1 MISAEKLNQGQFS
14 NSEHSNGQQL
24 YNLRPHTISNATM
37 ETKRRPQID
46 RNTFVPPNPPNNLIQ
61 RNNSSSSIN
70 SQEANVELRKA
81 SNQSNHTLRQVK
93 SDQFQ
98 RVDDERRYSTIRR
111 SCRLYFEM
119 HSNLRSSNFSLKII

>member
-1 MISAEKLNQGQFS
+1 
-14 NSEHSNGQQL
+14 
-24 YNLRPHTISNATM
+24 M

-46 RNTFVPPNPPNNLIQ
+46 KNTFVPPNPPINLIQ
-61 RNNSSSSIN
+61 RNNSSTSIN

-119 HSNLRSSNFSLKII
+119 LSNL